1 MATESLAELARI
13 ADDVYV
19 FRYQNHAGMF
29 IVSDTGVLLCDPIG
43 EANPRTPH
51 MIKEAIRSVTDQPV
65 KYVVYSHSASDH
77 STGGAAFAD
86 TAEFVGHK
94 NCATAMAARNLPD
107 SPPPKR
113 PFDEQLSLDLGGKK
127 IDLYS
132 ADLWQKD
139 DYLILHYPQSKVV
152 MTVDFV
158 QPKNVPF
165 RTMLGHPDRVA
176 EKLQWIHDKLDF
188 EALVSGHTQPYLTGT
203 KEDVLEQR
211 QYLLDLKAAVE
222 HASAHPANS
231 QEMVNAVRAELAPK
245 YGNWRRF
252 DEFLALNVQGAIA
265 WLAGETPNPRA
276 GMR

>member
-1 MATESLAELARI
+1 MATESLAELVRA
-13 ADDVYV
+13 ADDAYV

-29 IVSDTGVLLCDPIG
+29 IVSDAGVLLCDPIG
-43 EANPRTPH
+43 EGNPRTPYL
-51 MIKEAIRSVTDQPV
+51 IKEAIRSVTDRPV

-86 TAEFVGHK
+86 TAEFVGQA

-107 SPPPKR
+107 SPPPKTR
-113 PFDEQLSLDLGGKK
+113 FDKHLSLDLGGKK

-132 ADLWQKD
+132 ADLWQND
-139 DYLILHYPQSKVV
+139 DYLILHCPRSKVV

-165 RTMLGHPDRVA
+165 RTMLGHPDKVA
-176 EKLQWIHDKLDF
+176 EKLQWIHDNLDF
-188 EALVSGHTQPYLTGT
+188 DVLVSGHAQPYLTGT

-211 QYLLDLKAAVE
+211 QYLLDLGAAVE
-222 HASAHPANS
+222 HASGHPANS
-231 QEMVNAVRAELAPK
+231 PEMVAAVRAELTPK

-252 DEFLALNVQGAIA
+252 DEFLALNIQGNLA
-265 WLAGETPNPRA
+265 WRAGETPNPRA